1 MIKPFNVMI
10 ISLLCLLLTAVI
22 VYQHIKATEVD
33 IVLSCRNELV
43 ASNPKTN
50 AIEHHLLIADF
61 ALQKRSAS
69 ISYRYFTHEGIPI
82 ATLHLKGDV
91 LSANKSKDIY
101 ILNLVNSELVR
112 HNSDLA
118 LPQHAS
124 HLEAFASRN
133 ISKQGV
139 HNLTIQLASR
149 NDKEHTALLYFLPST
164 NICACSLVTMG

>member
-1 MIKPFNVMI
+1 MIKQLKIVLSSGLLALI
-10 ISLLCLLLTAVI
+10 IGII

-43 ASNPKTN
+43 ATNPKTHV
-50 AIEHHLLIADF
+50 IEHHSLIADF

-69 ISYRYFTHEGIPI
+69 ISYRYFTSDGIPI

-91 LSANKSKDIY
+91 LSANKDKDIY
-101 ILNLVNSELVR
+101 ILNLVSSELIRHNSEL
-112 HNSDLA
+112 S
-118 LPQHAS
+118 LPLHAK

-133 ISKQGV
+133 ITKEGV
-139 HNLTIQLASR
+139 HNLTIQIASR
-149 NDKEHTALLYFLPST
+149 NQTKNTALLYFLPST

>member
-1 MIKPFNVMI
+1 MINPLKIML
-10 ISLLCLLLTAVI
+10 ISMLFVLTVGGVI
-22 VYQHIKATEVD
+22 FQHIKATEVD

-43 ASNPKTN
+43 ATNPKSH

-69 ISYRYFTHEGIPI
+69 ISYRYFTTEGIPI

-91 LSANKSKDIY
+91 LSANKRKDIY
-101 ILNLVNSELVR
+101 ILNLVSSELIRHNSEL
-112 HNSDLA
+112 S
-118 LPQHAS
+118 LPLHAS

-133 ISKQGV
+133 ITKEGV
-139 HNLTIQLASR
+139 HNLTIQIASR
-149 NDKEHTALLYFLPST
+149 NEKDNTALLYFLPST